1 MYDNSRNYFII
12 ERLDKDNESDNLKN
26 VYDLSILNKIK
37 EVNINSKNKIKKV
50 KIVIAEINLINQKK
64 AKLLIAEINLI
75 NQRKEKKLIA
85 RINRLKC
92 LIIKIS

>member
-1 MYDNSRNYFII
+1 MYDNSTNYFII

-50 KIVIAEINLINQKK
+50 KT
-64 AKLLIAEINLI
+64 
-75 NQRKEKKLIA
+75 KKLSQLHKKKI
-85 RINRLKC
+85 IQIVKVKCRLN
-92 LIIKIS
+92 LLLVL